1 MTTIPLRLSK
11 SQLDKFQSCARCF
24 WLKHRA
30 GVDQP
35 DMISSKVWKGVERI
49 TQGYYD
55 EHRAA
60 KTTPLH
66 LVGQRGVPEG
76 SIPYQE
82 GRIDL
87 KSLRY
92 WGKGLAFEV
101 DGVRVTTALDDML
114 QVADTAVEGG
124 IRYIVD
130 DYKSKSKPT
139 DEEATA
145 ELYQN
150 QADVFDYACNVN
162 GYPTDGVVIFDYWSP
177 ARVEG
182 AEPPSPV
189 DPFGHTVQRWV
200 GQVVPLKA
208 NHERMKAIVR
218 AAAACLESRIPEPS
232 VKITK
237 GPRGGTKVEGCPVCA
252 YTLDLARA
260 LKDVEAAEA
269 AVAAGAPK

>member
-1 MTTIPLRLSK
+1 MNNLRLSK
-11 SQLDKFQSCARCF
+11 SQLDKFQACARCF

-30 GVDQP
+30 GLDQP
-35 DMISSKVWKGVERI
+35 EMISSKVWKGIERV
-49 TQGYYD
+49 TQAYYD

-76 SIPYQE
+76 AIPYQ
-82 GRIDL
+82 GDRIDL

-101 DGVRVTTALDDML
+101 DGVLVTTALDDML
-114 QVADTAVEGG
+114 QVADLSVEGG
-124 IRYIVD
+124 TRYVVI

-145 ELYQN
+145 DLYEN

-162 GYPTDGVVIFDYWSP
+162 GYRTDGVVLFDYWSP
-177 ARVEG
+177 AQVQG
-182 AEPPSPV
+182 AEPPGPA
-189 DPFGHTVQRWV
+189 DPFGHTVQRWA
-200 GQVVPLKA
+200 GQVLTLKA
-208 NHERMKAIVR
+208 NHERMKTIVR
-218 AAAACLESRIPEPS
+218 AAAACRDGKLPEPN

-260 LKDVEAAEA
+260 LKDHGAAAEIE
-269 AVAAGAPK
+269 